1 MSACARVS
9 ILRTVMASLVV
20 TAAACD
26 SSRPSSSASKES
38 DQLRMSSTAMAPGAA
53 TAAAAPMD
61 APRAAVAPP
70 GRRAAGGV
78 AGRAVLKVA
87 QGDANAAGGEGA
99 EEAEA
104 TEQQPEVA
112 PGSML
117 VRTGAAS
124 LQVDSLEIGI
134 ARIRDVARRTGA
146 VIANTSME
154 GGKQQ
159 TRAASLELRIPSEKF
174 DEAVNGLAPIGKV
187 ESVNV
192 TVQDVG
198 EEYVDVQARVAN
210 ARRLEQRLVELLA
223 TRTGKLAD
231 VLTVERELARVREQI
246 ERYEGR
252 MRYLRTRAS
261 ISTLSIG
268 IHEPYPIVA
277 DHPGERP
284 IRDAFVQAWR
294 NLVGVTAGLIASLG
308 IVIPLGILVIALVFA
323 ARRWFPTRAFGPP
336 SKTRE
341 A

>member
-1 MSACARVS
+1 MSASARVS
-9 ILRTVMASLVV
+9 VLSTILAALTIA
-20 TAAACD
+20 AAACD
-26 SSRPSSSASKES
+26 SSRQATSARQASDEVTPSSPV
-38 DQLRMSSTAMAPGAA
+38 MAD
-53 TAAAAPMD
+53 TAAAVTIGTG
-61 APRAAVAPP
+61 RALVGP
-70 GRRAAGGV
+70 GRRDAGAV
-78 AGRAVLKVA
+78 AGRALAKA
-87 QGDANAAGGEGA
+87 EHAEGNSEAAEGA
-99 EEAEA
+99 EAP
-104 TEQQPEVA
+104 EQQPEVT

-117 VRTGAAS
+117 VRTGEAS

-134 ARIRDVARRTGA
+134 ARVRDVARRTGA

-154 GGKQQ
+154 GGKKQ
-159 TRAASLELRIPSEKF
+159 TRAASLELRIPSERF
-174 DEAVNGLAPIGKV
+174 DEAVNGLAPIGKL

-268 IHEPYPIVA
+268 IHEPYPVVA
-277 DHPGERP
+277 EHPGEQP
-284 IRDAFVQAWR
+284 IRDAFVRAWR
-294 NLVGVTAGLIASLG
+294 NMVGVTAGLIASLG
-308 IVIPLGILVIALVFA
+308 VLIPLGIIVVALAFV
-323 ARRWFPTRAFGPP
+323 ARRWFPARALGLTT
-336 SKTRE
+336 KARE
-341 A
+341 AGSA